1 MTFLLWALGVV
12 LVVVGIAGIVLPA
25 LPGHVLI
32 AAGLILAAWAEGFT
46 RVGVWPLIAIGVL
59 AAASY
64 FIDAAAA
71 ALGAGRRGAS
81 TRAMI
86 GAGLGTV
93 AGLFLG
99 LPGLILGPF
108 AGAVLGE
115 LTVNRELA
123 RAGRI
128 GLSAWIG
135 FLLGTVVKVGVAFLM
150 IAIFLAA
157 LVL

>member
-12 LVVVGIAGIVLPA
+12 LVLVGIAGIVLPA
-25 LPGHVLI
+25 VPGHVLI
-32 AAGLILAAWAEGFT
+32 AGGLVLAAWAEGFT
-46 RVGVWPLIAIGVL
+46 RVGPWPLVAIGVL

-64 FIDAAAA
+64 FIDMAAA
-71 ALGAGRRGAS
+71 ALGAGRSGAS
-81 TRAMI
+81 VRAMI
-86 GAGLGTV
+86 GAGLGTI
-93 AGLFLG
+93 AGLFFG
-99 LPGLILGPF
+99 IPGLLLGPF
-108 AGAVLGE
+108 VGAVLGE

>member
-1 MTFLLWALGVV
+1 MTVLLWALGVV
-12 LVVVGIAGIVLPA
+12 LVIVGLAGIVLPA

-32 AAGLILAAWAEGFT
+32 AGGLVLAAWAEGFT
-46 RVGVWPLIAIGVL
+46 RVGPWPLVTIGVL

-64 FIDAAAA
+64 GIDMAAA
-71 ALGAGRRGAS
+71 ALGAGRSGAS
-81 TRAMI
+81 PRAMV
-86 GAGLGTV
+86 GAGLGTI
-93 AGLFLG
+93 AGVFFG
-99 LPGLILGPF
+99 IPGLLLGPF

-157 LVL
+157 VVL